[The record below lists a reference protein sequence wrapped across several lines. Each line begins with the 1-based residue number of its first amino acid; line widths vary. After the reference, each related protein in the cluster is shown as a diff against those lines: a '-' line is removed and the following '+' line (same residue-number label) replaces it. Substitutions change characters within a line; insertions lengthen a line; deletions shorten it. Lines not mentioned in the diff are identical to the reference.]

1 MHQMVPPHSVPTDLP
16 SESFPRR
23 LLHNAGRLSHLR
35 LLVLLECAL
44 LLLAGQSLLGPE
56 YSRCRKRDL
65 FRPGSR
71 LVRKRWDQ
79 HCNRLHY
86 RGASYPDVEQTQHLE
101 AAKDCAYG
109 CLCPGW
115 LVSQRSCIRTLF
127 AY

>member
-1 MHQMVPPHSVPTDLP
+1 MVHPHSVPTDLP
-16 SESFPRR
+16 SESFPGR
-23 LLHNAGRLSHLR
+23 LLRNAGCLPHLR

-44 LLLAGQSLLGPE
+44 LLFAGQSLLGPE

-71 LVRKRWDQ
+71 LVRKRWYQ

-101 AAKDCAYG
+101 AAKDSAHG
-109 CLCPGW
+109 CLRFRW
-115 LVSQRSCIRTLF
+115 LVSARSPTRTLY